1 MPARINHNTHL
12 QQAHRNMV
20 LHYTEAAK
28 QIDHLSSGTR
38 VERSSDDPASLSLA
52 DTFTAEVRGVAEANR
67 NAQQGIGLL
76 QVADGALSQ
85 LSEITQRLQSLA
97 VQAATGL
104 YTDEQRG
111 SINLEF
117 QGLKDEMDRISKAT
131 TYNKTPL
138 LDSDRKY
145 TIEIGPAI
153 ASGNDFVEFSL
164 NDMSALGPNLNIGS
178 LTIDTVE
185 SARQSLSQLKLVQEK
200 VGEERNKV
208 AALHNRLDL
217 NSTTNLSVIERLQD
231 AESSVRDIDMAQ
243 AMTNLTRSQ
252 ILTQAA
258 SSIAS
263 ESNTDISQVLSL
275 LR

>member
-28 QIDHLSSGTR
+28 QIDHLSSGSR
-38 VERSSDDPASLSLA
+38 VDRSSDDPASLSLA

-67 NAQQGIGLL
+67 NVQQGIGLL
-76 QVADGALSQ
+76 QVADGALNQ

-111 SINLEF
+111 NINTEF
-117 QGLKDEMDRISKAT
+117 QQLKNEMDRISKAT
-131 TYNKTPL
+131 TFNNAPIL
-138 LDSDRKY
+138 SSDRHY
-145 TIEIGPAI
+145 TIEIGPSI
-153 ASGNDFVEFSL
+153 ASGNDAVDFSL
-164 NDMSALGPNLNIGS
+164 NDMSALGPHLNIGS
-178 LTIDTVE
+178 STVDTVE
-185 SARQSLSQLKLVQEK
+185 SARQSLSQLQLVEQK
-200 VGEERNKV
+200 VNEERNKV

-217 NSTTNLSVIERLQD
+217 NSTTSMSVIERLQD
-231 AESSVRDIDMAQ
+231 AESSVRDVDMAQ
-243 AMTNLTRSQ
+243 AMSNLTRSQ

-258 SSIAS
+258 AS
-263 ESNTDISQVLSL
+263 FAVEANTDISQMLSL